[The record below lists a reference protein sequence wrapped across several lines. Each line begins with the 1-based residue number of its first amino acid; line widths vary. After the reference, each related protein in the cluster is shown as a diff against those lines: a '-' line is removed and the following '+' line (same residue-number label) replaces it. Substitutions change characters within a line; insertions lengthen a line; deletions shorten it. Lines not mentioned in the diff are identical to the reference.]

1 MSVKK
6 FGEENIKISME
17 NMIFKISHKK
27 MIIFLAR
34 LFVQEPLKDQK

>member
-6 FGEENIKISME
+6 FGEKNIKILME

-27 MIIFLAR
+27 MIFLAGH
-34 LFVQEPLKDQK
+34 LSKNP